1 MNKENTSISEITASA
16 DPFKQFDIWFR
27 ERLDSGVLLPD
38 SVALG
43 TASPDGKVS
52 VRVVLLKEYNP
63 EGFVFFTNY
72 GSKKGIQLASNPW
85 AALAFHWPES
95 GRQVRVEGVVKKV
108 PESVSNG
115 YFITRPR
122 ESQISAWASEQ
133 SSVIPGRNYLEE
145 KFYYYQNLFSGKAVP
160 KPESWGG
167 FILEPEWFEFWQD
180 GQYRLHDRLTYSK
193 RNSIW
198 VIERLSP

>member
-1 MNKENTSISEITASA
+1 MKKENTSISEITASA
-16 DPFKQFDIWFR
+16 NPFEQFDIWFR
-27 ERLDSGVLLPD
+27 ERLDSGALLPD

-43 TASPDGKVS
+43 TASTDGRVS

-108 PESVSNG
+108 PASVSNG

-145 KFYYYQNLFSGKAVP
+145 KFDYYQNLFSGKAVP
-160 KPESWGG
+160 KPENWGG

-180 GQYRLHDRLTYSK
+180 GQYRLHNRLTYSK
-193 RNSIW
+193 RNGIW